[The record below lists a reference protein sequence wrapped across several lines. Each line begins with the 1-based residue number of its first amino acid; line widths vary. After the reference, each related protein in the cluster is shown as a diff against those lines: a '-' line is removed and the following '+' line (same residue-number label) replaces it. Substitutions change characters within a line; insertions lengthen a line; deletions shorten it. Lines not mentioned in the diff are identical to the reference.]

1 MMNRIAINELPPA
14 PAIRSA
20 EAQAVRGET
29 ILCVSPRMW
38 DSLWRDTQHIM
49 SRLAR
54 DNRVLY
60 FEPGRDPD
68 KSVAQELVRNAPH
81 FFRMQMREVAENLI
95 VVPTPSSLPHIR
107 RYLPQTIHR
116 LLLPRIVEAN
126 AHILVRHIQQTM
138 RALDVER
145 PILWLYGPYEVG
157 LIGHFGEKLVCY
169 FNYDEFA
176 DFLGNERVRDMLV
189 AYENRLCTLSDVVM
203 TTSHAQWERRK
214 PLNPET
220 YFVPNGVD
228 FELFQQA
235 LDDDQP
241 LPQDIASIRH
251 PIIGFAGWIG
261 YHIDTELL
269 CRIAEEFPYA
279 SLVLVGPDELPPNE
293 ARERLGSLSN
303 VFFLGQKP
311 RAELPDYLRAFD
323 VALMPYSLTG
333 HIRSAYP
340 MKLHEYLAAGRAIVA
355 TDLPELYPYNEVVR
369 VARDHEEFLYHV
381 SVAMNDHSAK
391 AIASRVAVARE
402 NTWDARVQQIYHILR
417 THLADEGETA

>member
-1 MMNRIAINELPPA
+1 MNRIAINELPAA
-14 PAIRSA
+14 PTIRPA

-29 ILCVSPRMW
+29 ILCVSPRRW

-54 DNRVLY
+54 HNRILY
-60 FEPGRDPD
+60 FEPGRNPD
-68 KSVAQELVRNAPH
+68 KPVMQELLHNAPY
-81 FFRMQMREVAENLI
+81 FFQLQMHNVAENLTVI
-95 VVPTPSSLPHIR
+95 PTPSSLPHIR
-107 RYLPQTIHR
+107 RYLPPTVHR
-116 LLLPRIVEAN
+116 FLLPRIVEAN
-126 AHILVRHIQQTM
+126 ARILIRHIQQTM
-138 RALDVER
+138 RALQVEQ

-176 DFLGNERVRDMLV
+176 DFVGNERVRDMLI
-189 AYENRLCTLSDVVM
+189 AYENRLCTMANVVM
-203 TTSHAQWERRK
+203 ATSRAQCERRR

-228 FELFQQA
+228 FDLFHQA
-235 LDDDQP
+235 LDEDLP
-241 LPQDIASIRH
+241 LPQDIAPIRH

-269 CRIAEEFPYA
+269 CRIAEEFPHA
-279 SLVLVGPDELPPNE
+279 SLVLVGPDELPQNQ
-293 ARERLGSLSN
+293 ARERLGSLPN
-303 VFFLGQKP
+303 VYFLGQKP
-311 RAELPDYLRAFD
+311 HVDLPRYVRAFD

-355 TDLPELYPYNEVVR
+355 TDLPELYPYDQVVR

-381 SVAMNDHSAK
+381 SVAMNDHSAS
-391 AIASRVAVARE
+391 AIAARVAVARE
-402 NTWDARVQQIYHILR
+402 NTWDARIQQIYRILR
-417 THLADEGETA
+417 THLTDEGESA